1 MAEPKPA
8 LETAKTALGVISGA
22 AALLLVMGV
31 PATTLQAARFGAPAF
46 LVGERR
52 VLEAGLAP
60 ALLAVGLWLL
70 LRWALAAG
78 AERERPVFAA
88 LPALI
93 LFLPVAFALG
103 LALLLVLCWGMGWL
117 ALEASAAFGGP
128 VAPDWARAPAGLAIW
143 AAIAAARYGAPA
155 LWRLGR
161 SGPGGAGGEAAMPP
175 TPTPAAPAP
184 SSPAARPSAMEALA
198 RADVFDDG
206 VRRSPG
212 RFFLR
217 FAAMSFLV
225 TPALFALLGWGAT
238 LAAAD
243 MTGWPGPGAG
253 ALGAEAGAVA
263 GLGYGLVACLILAAG
278 AAQLDDAFPR
288 TVGRFAAG
296 GAAGAFALYLAV
308 LHAVYVYPA
317 LPQALGGGAPEAV
330 TVAFDAEKIA
340 PAARSA
346 LGVGAETAGA
356 GHELLLLDRASDF
369 VVFCQRPGAAA
380 GCAATPKDAVA
391 ALVWRRP

>member
-93 LFLPVAFALG
+93 LFLPVALALG

-117 ALEASAAFGGP
+117 ALGASAAFGGP

-143 AAIAAARYGAPA
+143 VAIAAARYGAPA

-161 SGPGGAGGEAAMPP
+161 SSPADAAGEAAMPP
-175 TPTPAAPAP
+175 PPAAPAP
-184 SSPAARPSAMEALA
+184 PAAPKTPPTVMEQLA

-217 FAAMSFLV
+217 FAAMSFLA
-225 TPALFALLGWGAT
+225 TPALFALLGWGAA

-253 ALGAEAGAVA
+253 ALGAEASAVA

-288 TVGRFAAG
+288 AVGRFAAG

-340 PAARSA
+340 PAALSA
-346 LGVGAETAGA
+346 LGVGGETAGA
-356 GHELLLLDRASDF
+356 GHDLLLLDRASDF
-369 VVFCQRPGAAA
+369 FVFCGRAGAEA